1 MIITTTN
8 NNKIFIQ
15 FDRLVKNGLISLNDN
30 SGFEM
35 ERDITDTEFEVFELP
50 ENIKTVHLTIYMNNE
65 KTFLKTINLK

>member
-15 FDRLVKNGLISLNDN
+15 FDRLVKNGLISLNDD

-35 ERDITDTEFEVFELP
+35 ERDIMDTEFEVFELP
-50 ENIKTVHLTIYMNNE
+50 ENIKTVHLEIYMNNE
-65 KTFLKTINLK
+65 KIFMKTINLK